1 MHTRK
6 NGIVLHHIQTEKF
19 ENTWKVTYDYSAPEK
34 FMQYVVD
41 KEERLFIEFPV
52 RGNDKIP
59 EAVLAIPF
67 VGIMLTA
74 AMILD
79 VSIYVEEIDKTFYDN
94 LSHMEHIFQSMYHTD
109 KICMKVY
116 TDKTL
121 ECNYKPLNRTSLFFT
136 GGVDATS
143 ALISTLAQNPLLIN
157 IWGGD
162 IRLNDENSQK
172 VLDGYFDKLC
182 SFLGLHYCFIKTNA
196 REYFK
201 ENELCGVCL
210 KILGRKYYHD
220 WWASI
225 AHILSMATTIAP
237 FIYANRIQEHYIGSS
252 YEVASNTFDSNN
264 SQVIDAIRYCSC
276 KFSIV
281 DEDIDRNEKVKRII
295 EYEKGNFSKRGKYS
309 PFELKVCWFRQS
321 GKNCCSCEKCY
332 RTIMNIIVNHG
343 DPNKLGFV
351 VNHITLEN
359 IKKYLLKK
367 KVNSAFWVQIQRE
380 FKKEK
385 DYWSNIKE
393 ISWILHI
400 KINSF
405 RVYWIRLI
413 EIVKHL
419 VHK

>member
-94 LSHMEHIFQSMYHTD
+94 LSHMGHIFQSMYHTD

-157 IWGGD
+157 IWGG
-162 IRLNDENSQK
+162 
-172 VLDGYFDKLC
+172 
-182 SFLGLHYCFIKTNA
+182 
-196 REYFK
+196 
-201 ENELCGVCL
+201 
-210 KILGRKYYHD
+210 
-220 WWASI
+220 
-225 AHILSMATTIAP
+225 
-237 FIYANRIQEHYIGSS
+237 
-252 YEVASNTFDSNN
+252 
-264 SQVIDAIRYCSC
+264 RYT
-276 KFSIV
+276 V
-281 DEDIDRNEKVKRII
+281 E
-295 EYEKGNFSKRGKYS
+295 
-309 PFELKVCWFRQS
+309 
-321 GKNCCSCEKCY
+321 
-332 RTIMNIIVNHG
+332 
-343 DPNKLGFV
+343 
-351 VNHITLEN
+351 
-359 IKKYLLKK
+359 
-367 KVNSAFWVQIQRE
+367 
-380 FKKEK
+380 
-385 DYWSNIKE
+385 
-393 ISWILHI
+393 
-400 KINSF
+400 
-405 RVYWIRLI
+405 
-413 EIVKHL
+413 
-419 VHK
+419 